1 MGSLKM
7 QRIFS
12 LKLVRNQE
20 RIYKLRMRIC
30 KNERYSKENLT
41 LNDLVLGVLMLK
53 QKSYLERHLTTDDIH
68 LLFLRNMVRPM

>member
-20 RIYKLRMRIC
+20 RIYRLRMKIC

-41 LNDLVLGVLMLK
+41 LKDLVLEVLMLK

-68 LLFLRNMVRPM
+68 PQFLRNMVKLM